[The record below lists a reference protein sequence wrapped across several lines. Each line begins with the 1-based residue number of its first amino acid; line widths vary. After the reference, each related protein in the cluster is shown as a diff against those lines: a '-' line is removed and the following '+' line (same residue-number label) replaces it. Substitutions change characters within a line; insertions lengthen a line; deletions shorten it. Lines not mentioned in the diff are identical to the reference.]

1 MMFLDRGIRQAM
13 GVLALMWVVPAAAQ
27 ENLYANKTP
36 AQIFATDCAICHKQP
51 GALAKAGGPLGLGIE
66 SFLRSHYTA
75 SRESAALMAKYIQS
89 FDAPAAAPERKRG
102 STAAR
107 PRRPAD
113 AKAGEKKP
121 GESKTEEKKAEPASA
136 SKPEAKPEAKP
147 AEAAKPAE
155 SKPAEA
161 KPAEAK
167 PAEAKPE
174 KSE

>member
-36 AQIFATDCAICHKQP
+36 AQIFATDCAMCHKQP
-51 GALAKAGGPLGLGIE
+51 QFLAKAGGPLGLGIE

-75 SRESAALMAKYIQS
+75 SRESAALMTKYIQS
-89 FDAPAAAPERKRG
+89 FDAPAETPERRR
-102 STAAR
+102 STPAAR
-107 PRRPAD
+107 PKKPA
-113 AKAGEKKP
+113 EKKP
-121 GESKTEEKKAEPASA
+121 EPASDT
-136 SKPEAKPEAKP
+136 KTEAKPAEKPPEVKP

-155 SKPAEA
+155 SKPAES
-161 KPAEAK
+161 
-167 PAEAKPE
+167 KPE